1 MSSHQVNYSS
11 ATLCVHTGSIQDQTY
26 GGVNSPIYNSSA
38 FEFLD
43 QPQSRYPRYY
53 NTPNQLA
60 ITEKLCALE
69 KAEAGLVMSSG
80 MAAISAVFAGLLSSG
95 DHLVIQRSIYGGTH
109 HFVQSQ
115 FEALGLNFTM
125 VDGNTVD
132 QFKAAL
138 RPETKM
144 IYFETP
150 GNPLLDIL
158 NIEGLARLAKDH
170 GAYSVIDNTFASPVN
185 CNPISLGVDVVVHS
199 GTKYLGGH
207 SDLIFGAVLTNKSLW
222 QQLYTIAVSW
232 GGNLDGYT
240 CYQIER
246 SLKTLFIRVK
256 QQNDNALAIA
266 QALQAHPSI
275 TQVYYPGLADHPGH
289 ALASKQMAGFGGMLS
304 FEIESNTSDAQS
316 YCQQLNLIKTAVS
329 LGGVETTI
337 TIPALTSHAKMSPE
351 DRKQVGIG
359 ENLMRLSVGIEDAQD
374 LIDDLLQ
381 PLS

>member
-1 MSSHQVNYSS
+1 MSSSEENYGN
-11 ATLCVHTGSIQDQTY
+11 ATLCVHTGAILDSKF

-43 QPQSRYPRYY
+43 QPYSRYPRYY

-80 MAAISAVFAGLLSSG
+80 MAAISAVFAGLLEAG

-125 VDGNTVD
+125 VEGSSVD

-158 NIEGLARLAKDH
+158 
-170 GAYSVIDNTFASPVN
+170 
-185 CNPISLGVDVVVHS
+185 SLIH
-199 GTKYLGGH
+199 
-207 SDLIFGAVLTNKSLW
+207 I
-222 QQLYTIAVSW
+222 
-232 GGNLDGYT
+232 
-240 CYQIER
+240 
-246 SLKTLFIRVK
+246 
-256 QQNDNALAIA
+256 
-266 QALQAHPSI
+266 
-275 TQVYYPGLADHPGH
+275 
-289 ALASKQMAGFGGMLS
+289 
-304 FEIESNTSDAQS
+304 
-316 YCQQLNLIKTAVS
+316 
-329 LGGVETTI
+329 
-337 TIPALTSHAKMSPE
+337 
-351 DRKQVGIG
+351 
-359 ENLMRLSVGIEDAQD
+359 
-374 LIDDLLQ
+374 
-381 PLS
+381 